1 MARDSQ
7 AALVALNR
15 FGLGA
20 RGGASGD
27 LINAASDPRG
37 FVKAELARPNG
48 VLLEAPGLQ
57 STPQLGQAVFAYQD
71 EVKQAREAAAKAG
84 TPPEAPPLQAP
95 ADQKPGPR
103 RNLSLNTAATEIAG
117 QMAEAKPADAA
128 AKPETMQPN
137 MAAPPAAKPA
147 PQPLNVIQKTF
158 RAEALAR
165 LQRATLVECGF
176 TERLVVFWSN
186 HFCISASKGELAR
199 IWAGAFERE
208 AIRPH
213 VLGRFADM
221 LKAVEQHPAML
232 FFLDNQQSLGPD
244 SRAGQNRK
252 RGLNE
257 NLAREIME
265 LHTLGVGGGYTQEDV
280 TSLARIITGWTFAGR
295 QGGLGTPGSFA
306 FNVNAHQPG
315 PQVLLGKTY
324 EPTGLAQGEA
334 ALADIARHPSTANF
348 IATKLVRHFV
358 ADDPPQALVA
368 RLRDVFVKTDGD
380 LKAMATALVDSDE
393 AWKAPLTKMRSPYD
407 FLVAS
412 GRLLARVPEDPGAYL
427 NGLNLLGQPLWSP
440 SGPNGFPDTV
450 AAWAA
455 PEGMKLRLDIAAQM
469 GARLGN
475 NIEPARP
482 AGIRSGRRGV
492 DRNAADHRARGIAPA
507 GAGAAADVAGNA
519 EEMMMIDCVENRLL
533 TSRRGLLLGGASFA
547 AWAYLPK
554 FARAADGR
562 DPRLIVVILRGA
574 LDGLSTVAPVGDPDY
589 AGLHGSIA
597 LAADGAHPRDHA
609 RFLLRAASGYAGVRA
624 HVSRHACRSDPR
636 GGDTLSRPFAFR
648 RPGRARKRL
657 CRPRPGAVRL
667 AQPRAGSAA
676 ARRARVERPCG
687 RADHA
692 AGAARQ
698 CADRRLGAGGAAAGR
713 RRHRDAAR
721 RSLPS
726 PRSRV
731 GDGPLA
737 GPPVG
742 EGRKRR
748 RHEAEGRQSGRADA
762 PGRARR
768 RQADGGRR
776 RPAHRRA
783 RLRRL
788 GYARQ

>member
-15 FGLGA
+15 FGFGA

-27 LINAASDPRG
+27 LVNAASDPRG

-71 EVKQAREAAAKAG
+71 QVKQAREAAKAA
-84 TPPEAPPLQAP
+84 APAEGSQQAP
-95 ADQKPGPR
+95 ADQKPGLR
-103 RNLSLNTAATEIAG
+103 RNLSLNAAATEIAG
-117 QMAEAKPADAA
+117 QMAEAKPADNA
-128 AKPETMQPN
+128 AKPDAMQPSA
-137 MAAPPAAKPA
+137 AAPPAAKPA

-221 LKAVEQHPAML
+221 LRAVEQHPAML

-265 LHTLGVGGGYTQEDV
+265 LHTLGVGGGYTQDDV

-295 QGGLGTPGSFA
+295 QGQLGTPGSFV
-306 FNVNAHQPG
+306 FNANAHQPG
-315 PQVLLGKTY
+315 PQMLLGKTY
-324 EPTGLAQGEA
+324 GPTGLAQGEA

-348 IATKLVRHFV
+348 IATKFVRHFV
-358 ADDPPQALVA
+358 ADDPPPALVA

-407 FLVAS
+407 FVVAS
-412 GRLLARVPEDPGAYL
+412 GRLLARVPEDPGGYL
-427 NGLNLLGQPLWSP
+427 NNLNLLGQPLWSP
-440 SGPNGFPDTV
+440 AGPERFSGYQRGLGRTRRHQAPARHRGTDGR
-450 AAWAA
+450 AA
-455 PEGMKLRLDIAAQM
+455 RAQH
-469 GARLGN
+469 RS
-475 NIEPARP
+475 ARP
-482 AGIRSGRRGV
+482 AGVRGCRCGL
-492 DRNAADHRARGIAPA
+492 DRDAQNHRARGVAAA

-519 EEMMMIDCVENRLL
+519 EEMRMIDCVENRAPHLAP
-533 TSRRGLLLGGASFA
+533 RPFLLGGASFA
-547 AWAYLPK
+547 AWAHLPK
-554 FARAADGR
+554 FARAAGGR

-574 LDGLSTVAPVGDPDY
+574 LDGLSTVAPLGDPDY

-597 LAADGAHPRDHA
+597 LAADGAHPAIMLDPFFALHPAMPEFARMYRDMHA
-609 RFLLRAASGYAGVRA
+609 AVIHAVATPYRDRSHFDGQDVLESGYAG
-624 HVSRHACRSDPR
+624 
-636 GGDTLSRPFAFR
+636 
-648 RPGRARKRL
+648 PGPCAI
-657 CRPRPGAVRL
+657 RL
-667 AQPRAGSAA
+667 AQPRARSAA
-676 ARRARVERPCG
+676 ARRASESSGPRG
-687 RADHA
+687 RSDHA
-692 AGAARQ
+692 AGIARQ
-698 CADRRLGAGGAAAGR
+698 CANRRLGAGGAAA
-713 RRHRDAAR
+713 
-721 RSLPS
+721 
-726 PRSRV
+726 SR
-731 GDGPLA
+731 
-737 GPPVG
+737 
-742 EGRKRR
+742 
-748 RHEAEGRQSGRADA
+748 
-762 PGRARR
+762 
-768 RQADGGRR
+768 
-776 RPAHRRA
+776 
-783 RLRRL
+783 
-788 GYARQ
+788 